1 MTETLVAPENETFP
15 NRRRWTRDE
24 CERLVKKGELTGRY
38 ELIDG
43 KIISKM
49 GQHSPHTIASML
61 MGQWLVAV
69 FGYLFVRTEKPIVIR
84 GRMGKTN
91 EPEPDIAV
99 TFNPS
104 TTYFPQQPGPSDV
117 RLIVEVS
124 DSPLRFDLKTKAL
137 LYARVGIPEYLV
149 LDVAGRRIY
158 RHRLPAHGGY
168 REVVIFGEN
177 DNLTLLERTETIR
190 VSELRPSEPLQA
202 DSAPL

>member
-1 MTETLVAPENETFP
+1 MTETLVSPENETFP

-24 CERLVKKGELTGRY
+24 CERLAKKGELNGRY

-43 KIISKM
+43 EIISKM

-61 MGQWLVAV
+61 IGQWLVAV

-84 GRMGKTN
+84 GRMGKAN
-91 EPEPDIAV
+91 EPEPDLAI

-104 TTYFPQQPGPSDV
+104 TTYFPHQPGPSDV

-124 DSPLRFDLKTKAL
+124 DSSLRFDLKTKAL

-149 LDVAGRRIY
+149 LDVTGRQIH
-158 RHRLPAHGGY
+158 RHRLPAPNGY
-168 REVVIFGEN
+168 REIVVLGE
-177 DNLTLLERTETIR
+177 DDQLTILDRTETIR
-190 VSELRPSEPLQA
+190 VSDLLPA
-202 DSAPL
+202 A